1 MTINKIVTQT
11 GTWIAT
17 ILLARI
23 LVPADYGL
31 VGMAGLLVGII
42 SLVGDFGLSVSL
54 IQKKEVSEDEIC
66 ALFWQYLIIGCVLAT
81 LIYFLAPLAVMFWDE
96 PEVLGLVRLSAIPFF
111 FNALCEIPT
120 GLMKR
125 KMRFKQFGLLSSFAA
140 LSGSVVSIFFALQGA
155 GAYSL
160 VYGTIAISLV
170 KCGLVYLWEPFRPH
184 FIFRTKESAS
194 HLRFGAI
201 VTVERYL
208 WWIYSNADFWLA
220 SKFLGKELYGVYSMA
235 IYMASAPMEKL
246 LSVINPVVYP
256 TFSKIDNRE
265 ELIKFFYELVKKTAY
280 FIFPIFTLLFWVA
293 DDLLPTLLGN
303 KWQGVVPVFQVIV
316 LLSSLRLVGGFHSPL
331 LNALGRPEVSLKNTT
346 IGAVLGVTAFSL
358 GVSHG
363 IQGLLVAWLVFYPIF
378 FCVSLIRVANTVGFT
393 VAVYCSNLKKPV
405 YFCAIM
411 SLAIGVTNIL
421 LRSYSPLIEQS
432 SLAATL
438 RILIDITVALIT
450 YLLLFYHFD
459 RPLFAWYKGVIT
471 RKKSLMD
478 TR

>member
-1 MTINKIVTQT
+1 MTINKIVTQS

-23 LVPADYGL
+23 LAPADYGL
-31 VGMAGLLVGII
+31 VGMAGLLVGVI

-54 IQKKEVSEDEIC
+54 IQKKEISNEEIS
-66 ALFWQYLIIGCVLAT
+66 ALFWQYLAIGCGLTA
-81 LIYFLAPLAVMFWDE
+81 LIFFLAPVAVSFWGE
-96 PEVLGLVRLSAIPFF
+96 PEVLSLVRLSAIPFF
-111 FNALCEIPT
+111 LNALCEIPS

-125 KMRFKQFGLLSSFAA
+125 KMKFKQFGLVSSLAA
-140 LSGSVVSIFFALQGA
+140 LSGSLISIFFALSGA

-170 KCGLVYLWEPFRPH
+170 KCGLIYCWEPFCPQ
-184 FIFRTKESAS
+184 FIFRTKDSAS

-220 SKFLGKELYGVYSMA
+220 SKFLGKELYGIYSMA

-256 TFSKIDNRE
+256 TFSKIDSRE
-265 ELIKFFYELVKKTAY
+265 ELIKFFYELVQKTAY
-280 FIFPIFTLLFWVA
+280 FVFPIFTLLFWLA
-293 DDLLPTLLGN
+293 DDLLPTLLGS

-316 LLSSLRLVGGFHSPL
+316 LLSSLRLIGGFHSPL

-346 IGAVLGVTAFSL
+346 FGAVLGVTAFSL

-393 VAVYCSNLKKPV
+393 IAVYCKNLKNPV
-405 YFCAIM
+405 LFCILM
-411 SLAIGVTNIL
+411 SLAIGFTNIMFQF
-421 LRSYSPLIEQS
+421 YSPLVEQTA
-432 SLAATL
+432 LAATV
-438 RILIDITVALIT
+438 RIVIVTTVAFIT
-450 YLLLFYHFD
+450 YLLLFYFLD
-459 RPLFAWYKGVIT
+459 RQLFKWYKRVII
-471 RKKSLMD
+471 RKQRLID
-478 TR
+478 TQ